1 MPTMEDMIR
10 TLALS
15 LLITIG
21 LVAQPKAVS
30 DAKAKAKA
38 GEFDAAVTTLEAALK
53 TSPKDGAALK
63 TALAETHFAQGD
75 FFMNNEKM
83 PPFRKYPAA
92 LRSFRKVLE
101 YDKTHKKAQANI
113 ATIEGI
119 YKSMGRPVP
128 Q

>member
-1 MPTMEDMIR
+1 MEDMIR

-21 LVAQPKAVS
+21 LVAQPKAVT
-30 DAKAKAKA
+30 DAKAKARA
-38 GEFDAAVTTLEAALK
+38 GDYEAACATLDAALK
-53 TSPKDGAALK
+53 ASPKDGAAIK
-63 TALAETHFAQGD
+63 AALAETHFAQGD

-92 LRSFRKVLE
+92 LKSFRKVLE
-101 YDKTHKKAQANI
+101 YDRTNKKALANI
-113 ATIEGI
+113 STIEGI

>member
-1 MPTMEDMIR
+1 MLR

-15 LLITIG
+15 LLLTFA
-21 LVAQPKAVS
+21 LAAQPKVVT
-30 DAKAKAKA
+30 DAKAKMKA
-38 GEFDAAVTTLEAALK
+38 GDNDAAITMLDAELKKGNAKDAPALK
-53 TSPKDGAALK
+53 A
-63 TALAETHFAQGD
+63 ALAEAHFAAGD
-75 FFMNNEKM
+75 KVMNDEKL

-101 YDKTHKKAQANI
+101 YDKTHAKAKSNI